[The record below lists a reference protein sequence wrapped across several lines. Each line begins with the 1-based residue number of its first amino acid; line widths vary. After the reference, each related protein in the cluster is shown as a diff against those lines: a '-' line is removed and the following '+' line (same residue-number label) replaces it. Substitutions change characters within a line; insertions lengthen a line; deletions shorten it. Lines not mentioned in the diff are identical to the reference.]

1 MLIRWTRR
9 LVHLARHARHAEAVR
24 ALGIPFA
31 VAIFFALRAAPIS
44 AAALDLADPTP
55 RWIEVRFEV
64 SPSDAPGRLD
74 SIWSLPRAAYLE
86 SKGSD
91 HRVQI
96 RIPASEIEAQLRST
110 GTDVVSGTFSD
121 FVWTLD
127 PDSGHVLAAALTGRV
142 RERLPLGWLTTH
154 VEVDIRVEMTTH
166 ADAGFRSTRNPIGI
180 EIHDYCAPG
189 ASVDG
194 CTLVPAHPFD
204 PARGY
209 VNAVGRLFAAG
220 ALTEV
225 QAFSPLGEVRFSER
239 PLDVVDGPSP
249 PDESRSGT

>member
-1 MLIRWTRR
+1 MGIAL
-9 LVHLARHARHAEAVR
+9 LVPLLLV
-24 ALGIPFA
+24 LWS
-31 VAIFFALRAAPIS
+31 APSS
-44 AAALDLADPTP
+44 AAAVDLADATP

-64 SPSDAPGRLD
+64 SPADAPGRLD
-74 SIWSLPRAAYLE
+74 STWSLPRAAFLE
-86 SKGSD
+86 PKPGD
-91 HRVQI
+91 HRIEI

-110 GTDVVSGTFSD
+110 GTDVVAGTFSD

-127 PDSGHVLAAALTGRV
+127 PASGHVLTAALTGRV

-154 VEVDIRVEMTTH
+154 VEVAIRVEMTTH

-180 EIHDYCAPG
+180 EIHDYCAPNG
-189 ASVDG
+189 ASQG
-194 CTLVPAHPFD
+194 CTVVPAHPFD

-209 VNAVGRLFAAG
+209 VNAVGRLVAAA

-239 PLDVVDGPSP
+239 PLDVVDGPPP